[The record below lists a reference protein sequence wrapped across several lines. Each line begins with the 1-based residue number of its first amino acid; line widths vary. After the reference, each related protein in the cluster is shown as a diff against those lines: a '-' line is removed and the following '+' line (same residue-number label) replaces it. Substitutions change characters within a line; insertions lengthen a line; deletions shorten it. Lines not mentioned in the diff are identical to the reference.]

1 MYNWPRAI
9 VSLFLIPR
17 FRRSSASFRNVNNFF
32 IFLTF
37 LDDTVDR
44 RKLGIRNT
52 VTQGF
57 NLIVH
62 MPGFLGL

>member
-17 FRRSSASFRNVNNFF
+17 FRRSSASFRNVNNFLF
-32 IFLTF
+32 FLHF

-52 VTQGF
+52 VTQGL
-57 NLIVH
+57 NLIVLL
-62 MPGFLGL
+62 PGF